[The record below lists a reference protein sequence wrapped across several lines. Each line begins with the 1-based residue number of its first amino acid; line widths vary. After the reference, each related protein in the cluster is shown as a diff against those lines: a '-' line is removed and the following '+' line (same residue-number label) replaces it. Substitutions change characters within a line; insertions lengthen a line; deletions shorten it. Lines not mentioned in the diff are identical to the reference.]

1 MRDGATVL
9 RNVTLFEGAG
19 SPRRNH
25 VYVGRAAPAASA
37 TGHRFLRVFI
47 AFPAAAA
54 VAAVGIVL
62 FFLGK
67 MRYYAAVSFV
77 GRLIAVGSF
86 VLGVFDYLVDAFVG
100 IDVTSLSAEFIGC
113 AVLFVLT
120 LAVSFLANM
129 MRTE

>member
-1 MRDGATVL
+1 MSISVKGKPAVFYLALALVL
-9 RNVTLFEGAG
+9 LNAVTAI
-19 SPRRNH
+19 
-25 VYVGRAAPAASA
+25 VYVAGYHGSRYMSWLAFAVAA
-37 TGHRFLRVFI
+37 T
-47 AFPAAAA
+47 

-77 GRLIAVGSF
+77 GSLIAVGSF